1 MSKDK
6 KYIAIGHFKG
16 NENITSVAL
25 SDISMKNFRSNCAS
39 NAFVPWVI
47 ISEEKM
53 KILKSLENP
62 YDIFKEVM
70 KLTSNYRRWNDI
82 CEYIEQCFDIM
93 EEKMERA

>member
-1 MSKDK
+1 MK
-6 KYIAIGHFKG
+6 KYLAIGHFKG

-39 NAFVPWVI
+39 NAFIPWVI
-47 ISEEKM
+47 ISEKKM
-53 KILKSLENP
+53 EILKNTDEWGQ
-62 YDIFKEVM
+62 FEEV
-70 KLTSNYRRWNDI
+70 KHLTTNYRRWNDI